1 MAGPGQRVDEY
12 MRDYR
17 YPDPEDRD
25 SYPRPRREAWRDG
38 GRPDEP
44 RSFQRREAEARLADQ
59 FDPYR
64 ADYGHDRAPDRPAY
78 PRGSRTFTAQG
89 AAYGYGYGRPDYEPE
104 RYTPNPREGR
114 GEGGRDFWDKTRD
127 EVASWFGD
135 EAAHRRREWDATHS
149 GKGPKNYKRSDGR
162 IHEDVNERLMED
174 PYLDASDIEVD
185 VKDGEVTLTGVVA
198 DRRAKRH
205 AEDLVERVSGVGHV
219 QNNLRARPT
228 NEAARYDET
237 GAAIATGGRTTGMVR
252 DISDGER

>member
-17 YPDPEDRD
+17 YPEPDERD
-25 SYPRPRREAWRDG
+25 SYPRPRREAWR
-38 GRPDEP
+38 GRPGEP
-44 RSFQRREAEARLADQ
+44 RSFEERADAQRLADQ

-78 PRGSRTFTAQG
+78 ARGSRTFTAQG
-89 AAYGYGYGRPDYEPE
+89 AAYGYGYGRPDYEPD

-114 GEGGRDFWDKTRD
+114 GDGGRDFWDKTRD

-135 EAAHRRREWDATHS
+135 EAASRRRDWDAVNA
-149 GKGPKNYKRSDGR
+149 GKGPKNYKRSDAR
-162 IHEDVNERLMED
+162 IHEDVNDRLMED

-185 VKDGEVTLTGVVA
+185 VKDGEVTLTGTVY

-205 AEDLVERVSGVGHV
+205 AEDVVERVSGVGHV
-219 QNNLRARPT
+219 QNNLR
-228 NEAARYDET
+228 
-237 GAAIATGGRTTGMVR
+237 AIATGGRTTGMVR
-252 DISDGER
+252 DISDGDR

>member
-25 SYPRPRREAWRDG
+25 GPQRPRREAWRGG
-38 GRPDEP
+38 GRPDES
-44 RSFQRREAEARLADQ
+44 RSFERRDAEARLADQ

-64 ADYGHDRAPDRPAY
+64 ADYGHDRAPDRPDY

-89 AAYGYGYGRPDYEPE
+89 AAYGYGYGRPDYEPD

-135 EAAHRRREWDATHS
+135 EDAHRRREWDATHS
-149 GKGPKNYKRSDGR
+149 GKGPKNYKRSDAR
-162 IHEDVNERLMED
+162 IHEDVNDRLMED
-174 PYLDASDIEVD
+174 PYLDASDVEVD
-185 VKDGEVTLTGVVA
+185 VKEGEVTLTGTVF

-219 QNNLRARPT
+219 QNNLRARPQAT
-228 NEAARYDET
+228 GVGYDA
-237 GAAIATGGRTTGMVR
+237 GAAIATGGRTSGMVR
-252 DISDGER
+252 DVADGDR